1 MELVMIPFSLRERA
15 KSWLISLPPNSIE
28 TWTDLATE
36 FFFKF
41 FPPVKS
47 AKLQGQ
53 INNFYQLDNE
63 SLHESWERL
72 KDLIRKCPH
81 HDIEKWML
89 VNNFYNGLVGNT
101 RTLINDAADGAFM
114 RKSANEACDF
124 LEEMALNNQ
133 QWPTERSHT
142 KKVAGMHEVDAI
154 TKLTAQVEALTK
166 LMVVQAKQAQVFCEL
181 CRGPHPYAQ
190 CPIYVNSLPMDEA
203 KAIGNYSQKNNY
215 GFNQGG
221 NRRNSVFYQQR
232 NQNQTQNQQQSQHQ
246 GSSGGSGVQTDL
258 LLQFMTETRSS
269 IKDLQTQMG
278 QLATQITTRSQGNLP
293 STAEV
298 NPKENCKA
306 ITLRSG
312 NKYEGPDGGLTVEEE
327 I

>member
-63 SLHESWERL
+63 SLHESWERF

-81 HDIEKWML
+81 HGIEKWML

-101 RTLINDAADGAFM
+101 RTLIDAAADGAFM

-133 QWPTERSHT
+133 QWPTERSQT

-181 CRGPHPYAQ
+181 CGGPHPYAE
-190 CPIYVNSLPMDEA
+190 CPIDVNSLPMDEA
-203 KAIGNYSQKNNY
+203 KAIGNYSQNNNN
-215 GFNQGG
+215 GFNQGS
-221 NRRNSVFYQQR
+221 NQRNSVFYQQR

-246 GSSGGSGVQTDL
+246 GSSGSSGVQTDL

-269 IKDLQTQMG
+269 IKDLQTQMD

-293 STAEV
+293 STTEV
-298 NPKENCKA
+298 NLKENCKA

-312 NKYEGPDGGLTVEEE
+312 NKYEGPDGGQTVEEE